1 MTGVQGTNDMNMKKT
16 NAGRAIAMS
25 VAAALLAACSTHVS
39 RDISA
44 EGVAGEVI
52 FPDADSATM
61 KEGTFPN
68 PGSLALVK
76 PGITKDQLYYLLG
89 RPHFREG
96 FHGVREWDYLF
107 HFRVGDAVR
116 TCQYKVIF
124 DREYHGRSFHWLP
137 EDCASVL
144 APPLAAVAPPPPA
157 LPPPPVPPAAPPPRS
172 YSLGGDALF
181 AFGGAGLDALS
192 ADGRASL
199 ARIADE
205 LKAAGSTSVDVFAYT
220 DRIGSEAANLR
231 LSQARANTIRDY
243 LVSHG
248 MPAAGIRAVGMGE
261 AAPVATC
268 DDALPRA
275 ELIACLAPNRRVE
288 IRASAVR

>member
-1 MTGVQGTNDMNMKKT
+1 MNMKKT
-16 NAGRAIAMS
+16 NTGRAIAMA

-39 RDISA
+39 RDISPD
-44 EGVAGEVI
+44 GVAGEVI

-68 PGSLALVK
+68 LGSLALVK
-76 PGITKDQLYYLLG
+76 PGVTKDQLYYLLG

-124 DREYHGRSFHWLP
+124 DRDYHGRSFHWLP

-144 APPLAAVAPPPPA
+144 ATPVAAAVPPPPS
-157 LPPPPVPPAAPPPRS
+157 VPPMAPPPPRS

-181 AFGGAGLDALS
+181 AFGGYGLDALS

-220 DRIGSEAANLR
+220 DRIGGEAANLR

-243 LVSHG
+243 LASHG
-248 MPAAGIRAVGMGE
+248 VPASGIRAVGMGE
-261 AAPVATC
+261 AAPVRAC